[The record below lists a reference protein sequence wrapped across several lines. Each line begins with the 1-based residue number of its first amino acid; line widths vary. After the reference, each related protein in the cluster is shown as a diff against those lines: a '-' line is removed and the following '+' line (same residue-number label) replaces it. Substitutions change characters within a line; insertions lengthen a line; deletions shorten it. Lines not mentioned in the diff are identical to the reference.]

1 VVITTRAY
9 LLIVA
14 ALAAERVVELAL
26 SARNRKL
33 ALAAGAI
40 ECGRDHYL
48 FMSAFHVL
56 FLLALVSEK
65 VWLRHPFPPVIGWI
79 AVGGAVAAQALRYW
93 AVVTLGAR
101 WNTRIIIFPN
111 AAPVTAGPYRY
122 LRHPNYL
129 AVIIEMACVPMIG
142 GCWLTA
148 MVFSLGNAVLLTVRI
163 REEEKSLGKNYAR
176 TMGSLPRLFPSLSVI
191 REHMLVKRSA

>member
-1 VVITTRAY
+1 MITTRAY

-14 ALAAERVVELAL
+14 ALAAERVLELAL
-26 SARNRKL
+26 SARNRKI

-40 ECGRDHYL
+40 EYGHDHYV

-56 FLLALVSEK
+56 FLLALVLEK
-65 VWLRHPFPPVIGWI
+65 VWLRPPFPPVIGWI

-93 AVVTLGAR
+93 AVATLGAR

-111 AAPVTAGPYRY
+111 AAPVTIGPYHY

-148 MVFSLGNAVLLTVRI
+148 IVFSLGNAVVLTVRI
-163 REEEKSLGKNYAR
+163 REEEQSLGKNYAR

-191 REHMLVKRSA
+191 REHMMPRRSA